1 MRALDYP
8 ADLGGA
14 ATRGV
19 SVSRK
24 LVVLVA
30 ALAVVASACA
40 SEPAATPTPTA
51 RTSTVTPTSDGETAS
66 PTPTPSSTG
75 DPYAVPD
82 EIDTAYVQTVIDAL
96 DPVWGDMMDA
106 FAQAE
111 SLDDPGGVE
120 RAAALFT
127 PSWASQYLQLVQDGN
142 EADPAG
148 WDAYADP
155 VGAPTTTVRELV
167 RADEQCV
174 VARVLR
180 DQSAVFAEGGGDPDP
195 SWFVLRR
202 RAEGDDP
209 PSELNPTP
217 WRIAFDGYTP
227 DRDEPRAE
235 WCA

>member
-1 MRALDYP
+1 M
-8 ADLGGA
+8 
-14 ATRGV
+14 
-19 SVSRK
+19 SRK
-24 LVVLVA
+24 LIVLVA
-30 ALAVVASACA
+30 ALAVVASACGSDPESA
-40 SEPAATPTPTA
+40 PTPTPRPSTA
-51 RTSTVTPTSDGETAS
+51 SPTSERETAS
-66 PTPTPSSTG
+66 PTSTDSSAA
-75 DPYAVPD
+75 DPYVVPD
-82 EIDTAYVQTVIDAL
+82 EIDVAYVQTVVDEL
-96 DPVWGDMMDA
+96 DPVWGEMMDA
-106 FAQAE
+106 FAEAE
-111 SLDDPGGVE
+111 SLEAPAGVE

-202 RAEGDDP
+202 VEDDQP
-209 PSELNPTP
+209 PADLNPTP

>member
-1 MRALDYP
+1 M
-8 ADLGGA
+8 
-14 ATRGV
+14 
-19 SVSRK
+19 SRK
-24 LVVLVA
+24 LIVLVA

-40 SEPAATPTPTA
+40 SDPEAAPTPTP
-51 RTSTVTPTSDGETAS
+51 RTSAASPTSDGETPS
-66 PTPTPSSTG
+66 PTPTPTG
-75 DPYAVPD
+75 AADPYAVPD
-82 EIDTAYVQTVIDAL
+82 EIDEAYVQTVIDEL

-111 SLDDPGGVE
+111 SLDAPGGVE

-127 PSWASQYLQLVQDGN
+127 PSWASQYLQLVEDGN

-180 DQSAVFAEGGGDPDP
+180 GQSAVFAEGGGEPDP

-202 RAEGDDP
+202 VEDDTP
-209 PSELNPTP
+209 PVDLNPTP